1 VFWTTRFRLDMVLKL
16 LITVGAAEAAYP
28 LRRGEW
34 MHRTFCRPRNFL
46 LGGLLLALLVSGR
59 PESLNAQIPGTTGSS
74 LIVPIGGTVP
84 VQMTTKKAITL
95 VKNSKEDVLG
105 IKTVP
110 GDPKRVNVVGLAA
123 GLTHIELTDEDGK
136 VESYDVTVQL
146 DVEFLRTQLH
156 RAFPTA
162 NVEPVPIGSNA
173 IALEGTVNR
182 IEDVDAI
189 LRIAQ
194 AAAGS
199 VQIVSR
205 LRIAGVQ
212 QVQLC
217 VTVAQVRRNDL
228 RRMAFNFLTN
238 TKNTFLGS
246 TVGQAVVE
254 PASIGVGGSATTGS
268 ILSPAFLGQT
278 LSGVPGT
285 PNGAP
290 TNLLFGVI
298 HNNFGFLGFLQALRD
313 ESVVSSL
320 AEPTLT
326 TMSGRPASFLVG
338 GEQAVPVPAG
348 LGQIGV
354 QFEEFGT
361 RLNFLPIVLGNG
373 KIHLEVEPEVSRL
386 DAANGTAISGTV
398 VPGRDTT
405 RVNTTVELED
415 GQTFVI
421 GGLIQREIAGTTEK
435 TPVLGDLPFLGA
447 AFSSKSYSEI
457 ETEMVVMVT
466 VHLVDAE
473 DCAQAPKIL
482 PGQETRR
489 PDDFE
494 LFLEGILEAPRGPRE
509 VFPGK
514 RYVPAY
520 KNGPTSALFPCA
532 GRDGS
537 GGVGCAACG
546 AGGAA
551 TVPSVPDNAAPNH
564 PAAPKGT
571 EIEAPMNHPAAPKGT
586 EIEAPMNR
594 PAAPDST
601 EIEVPLNRPAPDIQ
615 LPRDLPPA
623 VIPESNDPK

>member
-1 VFWTTRFRLDMVLKL
+1 
-16 LITVGAAEAAYP
+16 
-28 LRRGEW
+28 
-34 MHRTFCRPRNFL
+34 MHRTLCRPRNFL

-59 PESLNAQIPGTTGSS
+59 PETLNAQIPGTSGNS
-74 LIVPIGGTVP
+74 LAVPIGGTVP
-84 VQMTTKKAITL
+84 LQMSTKKAISL

-110 GDPKRVNVVGLAA
+110 GDPKRVNLVGLAA
-123 GLTHIELTDEDGK
+123 GVSHVELTDEDGK
-136 VESYDVTVQL
+136 MDAYDVTVQL

-156 RAFPTA
+156 RAFPTT
-162 NVEPVPIGSNA
+162 NIEPVPVGSSA
-173 IALEGTVNR
+173 VTLEGTVNR

-189 LRIAQ
+189 LRVAQ
-194 AAAGS
+194 AAAGG
-199 VQIVSR
+199 VQVISR
-205 LRIAGVQ
+205 LRVAGVQ

-217 VTVAQVRRNDL
+217 VTVAQVRRNEL
-228 RRMAFNFLTN
+228 RRMAFNFLTD
-238 TKNTFLGS
+238 TKNTFFGS
-246 TVGQAVVE
+246 TVGQAVTN
-254 PASIGVGGSATTGS
+254 PTSIGVGGTTTGGS

-313 ESVVSSL
+313 ESVVSAL

-348 LGQIGV
+348 LGQVGV

-361 RLNFLPIVLGNG
+361 RLNFLPIILGNG
-373 KIHLEVEPEVSRL
+373 KIHLEVEPEVSAL
-386 DAANGTAISGTV
+386 DAANGTVIQGTS

-405 RVNTTVELED
+405 RVNTTIELED

-421 GGLIQREIAGTTEK
+421 GGLIQRAISGSTEK

-447 AFSSKSYSEI
+447 AFSSKSYQET

-473 DCAQAPKIL
+473 DCAQAPKIV

-509 VFPGK
+509 VFPNGH
-514 RYVPAY
+514 YVPAY
-520 KNGPTSALFPCA
+520 KNGPTAGVYPCA
-532 GRDGS
+532 GDVDGR
-537 GGVGCAACG
+537 GFGRAACG
-546 AGGAA
+546 VAAGCA
-551 TVPSVPDNAAPNH
+551 TCGVNAAPTIP
-564 PAAPKGT
+564 PAPRVAPVKQTGT
-571 EIEAPMNHPAAPKGT
+571 
-586 EIEAPMNR
+586 
-594 PAAPDST
+594 PDS
-601 EIEVPLNRPAPDIQ
+601 PLIVAPPAETT
-615 LPRDLPPA
+615 LPRELPA
-623 VIPESNDPK
+623 EVIPDGNDLK

>member
-1 VFWTTRFRLDMVLKL
+1 
-16 LITVGAAEAAYP
+16 
-28 LRRGEW
+28 
-34 MHRTFCRPRNFL
+34 MHRTLCRPRNFL

-59 PESLNAQIPGTTGSS
+59 PESLNAQIPGTSGSS
-74 LIVPIGGTVP
+74 LIVPIGGSVP
-84 VQMTTKKAITL
+84 LQMSTNKAISL
-95 VKNSKEDVLG
+95 VKNSKEDVLSV
-105 IKTVP
+105 KTVP
-110 GDPKRVNVVGLAA
+110 GDPKRVILIGVTA
-123 GLTHIELTDEDGK
+123 GVSHVELTDEGGK
-136 VESYDVTVQL
+136 VDSYDVTVQL
-146 DVEFLRTQLH
+146 DVEALRTQLR
-156 RAFPTA
+156 RAFPSA
-162 NVEPVPIGSNA
+162 NVDPVPISTTA

-189 LRIAQ
+189 LRVAN
-194 AAAGS
+194 AVEGGGA
-199 VQIVSR
+199 QIVSR
-205 LRIAGVQ
+205 LRVAGVQ

-217 VTVAQVRRNDL
+217 VTVAQVRRNEL
-228 RRMAFNFLTN
+228 RRMAFNFLTDS
-238 TKNTFLGS
+238 KNTFFGS
-246 TVGQAVVE
+246 TVGQAVVN
-254 PASIGVGGSATTGS
+254 PGAIGVGGTTTGGS

-313 ESVVSSL
+313 EGVVTSM

-348 LGQIGV
+348 LGQVGV

-373 KIHLEVEPEVSRL
+373 KIHLEVEPEVSAL
-386 DAANGTAISGTV
+386 DAANGTTIQGTV

-405 RVNTTVELED
+405 RVNTTAELED

-421 GGLIQREIAGTTEK
+421 GGLIQRAVAGTTEK
-435 TPVLGDLPFLGA
+435 TPVLGDLPFLGT
-447 AFSSKSYSEI
+447 AFSSKSYQET
-457 ETEMVVMVT
+457 ETEMVMMVT

-494 LFLEGILEAPRGPRE
+494 LFLEGILEAPRGPRD
-509 VFPGK
+509 VFPGG

-520 KNGPTSALFPCA
+520 KNGPTAALYPCA
-532 GRDGS
+532 GRDGA
-537 GGVGCAACG
+537 GGGCAACG
-546 AGGAA
+546 GGDGRA
-551 TVPSVPDNAAPNH
+551 TYSPAPVQTTPVRPTAPESPVIVVP
-564 PAAPKGT
+564 T
-571 EIEAPMNHPAAPKGT
+571 
-586 EIEAPMNR
+586 NR
-594 PAAPDST
+594 PAAPEPPASAAPT
-601 EIEVPLNRPAPDIQ
+601 TAPAPDIT
-615 LPRDLPPA
+615 LPRELPPA
-623 VIPESNDPK
+623 VIPESNDPN

>member
-1 VFWTTRFRLDMVLKL
+1 MFWTTRFCLDMVLKL
-16 LITVGAAEAAYP
+16 LITVGAADVAYP

-110 GDPKRVNVVGLAA
+110 GDPKRVNLVGLAA

-173 IALEGTVNR
+173 IALEGTINR

-189 LRIAQ
+189 LRVAK
-194 AAAGS
+194 AAAGD
-199 VQIVSR
+199 VQLVSR

-254 PASIGVGGSATTGS
+254 PASIGVGGSASTGS

-320 AEPTLT
+320 AEPMLT

-537 GGVGCAACG
+537 GGVGCAARG
-546 AGGAA
+546 ADGAPTA
-551 TVPSVPDNAAPNH
+551 PSVPDSATPNH
-564 PAAPKGT
+564 TAAPKST
-571 EIEAPMNHPAAPKGT
+571 AIEAPMNHPAAPDPT
-586 EIEAPMNR
+586 VIEAPMNR
-594 PAAPDST
+594 PAPD
-601 EIEVPLNRPAPDIQ
+601 VQ

-623 VIPESNDPK
+623 VIPESNDPM

>member
-1 VFWTTRFRLDMVLKL
+1 MYRTTRFRLNGALKPL
-16 LITVGAAEAAYP
+16 LTVGAADVARH

-34 MHRTFCRPRNFL
+34 MHRTLCRPRNFL

-59 PESLNAQIPGTTGSS
+59 PESLNAQIPGTSGSS
-74 LIVPIGGTVP
+74 LTVPIGGAVP

-105 IKTVP
+105 VKTVP
-110 GDPKRVNVVGLAA
+110 GDPKRVNLIGLAA
-123 GLTHIELTDEDGK
+123 GLSHVDLTDEDGK
-136 VESYDVTVQL
+136 VDSYDVTVQL
-146 DVEFLRTQLH
+146 DVEFLRTQLR

-162 NVEPVPIGSNA
+162 NIEPVPIGSSSV
-173 IALEGTVNR
+173 ALEGTVNH
-182 IEDVDAI
+182 IEDVDSI

-194 AAAGS
+194 AAAGG

-205 LRIAGVQ
+205 LRVAGVQ

-228 RRMAFNFLTN
+228 RRMAFNFLTD

-246 TVGQAVVE
+246 TVGQAVVN
-254 PASIGVGGSATTGS
+254 PASVGVSTTTTTGGS

-313 ESVVSSL
+313 ESVVTAL

-326 TMSGRPASFLVG
+326 TISGRPASFLVG

-373 KIHLEVEPEVSRL
+373 KIHLEVEPEVSAL
-386 DAANGTAISGTV
+386 DAANGTSISGTV

-405 RVNTTVELED
+405 RVNTTVDLED

-421 GGLIQREIAGTTEK
+421 GGLIQRAISGSTEK
-435 TPVLGDLPFLGA
+435 TPILGDLPFLGV
-447 AFSSKSYSEI
+447 AFSSKSYQ
-457 ETEMVVMVT
+457 ETETEVVIMVT
-466 VHLVDAE
+466 VHLVDPE

-494 LFLEGILEAPRGPRE
+494 LFLEGILEAPRGPRD
-509 VFPGK
+509 VFPGNH
-514 RYVPAY
+514 YVPAY
-520 KNGPTSALFPCA
+520 KNGPTAAVFPCA

-537 GGVGCAACG
+537 GGAGCAACG
-546 AGGAA
+546 TGGSA
-551 TVPSVPDNAAPNH
+551 TMLPGPSVAAPSR
-564 PAAPKGT
+564 PVAP
-571 EIEAPMNHPAAPKGT
+571 EAPVIVAP
-586 EIEAPMNR
+586 INR
-594 PAAPDST
+594 PAAAEPAET
-601 EIEVPLNRPAPDIQ
+601 LTPINRPAAAEPAVTVEPMPPAPDAG

-623 VIPESNDPK
+623 VVPESNDPK